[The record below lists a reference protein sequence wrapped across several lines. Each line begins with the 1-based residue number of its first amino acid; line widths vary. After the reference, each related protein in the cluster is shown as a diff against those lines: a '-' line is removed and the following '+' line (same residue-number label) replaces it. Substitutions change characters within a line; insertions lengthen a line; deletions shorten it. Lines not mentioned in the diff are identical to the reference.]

1 MNFIDEQK
9 YKKEIGI
16 YKIENLVNSK
26 VYIGQTKENFQRRYW
41 LHRWQLRNG
50 THDNSYLQRAWNK
63 YGEENFKFEVIEILP
78 KEEIDDREK
87 FWIKKYK
94 DLGICYSIQD
104 GGQPEKI
111 GELSPET
118 RKRIG
123 ELNRQRLLGS
133 KLSEETKKKM
143 SRSRKGK
150 HQNRKTNVLTLEQAK
165 EIKQRLVN
173 GEKSTQIA
181 KELNVPYKVINNIL
195 SNDAFKT
202 TVCVEGWEEF
212 QQSRKRLKRLSEQ
225 EIEEIY
231 ELYDKIGTYQGV
243 ARITGR
249 DKEVIKYH
257 ILKRNK
263 Q

>member
-1 MNFIDEQK
+1 M
-9 YKKEIGI
+9 
-16 YKIENLVNSK
+16 
-26 VYIGQTKENFQRRYW
+26 
-41 LHRWQLRNG
+41 
-50 THDNSYLQRAWNK
+50 
-63 YGEENFKFEVIEILP
+63 
-78 KEEIDDREK
+78 
-87 FWIKKYK
+87 
-94 DLGICYSIQD
+94 
-104 GGQPEKI
+104 
-111 GELSPET
+111 
-118 RKRIG
+118 
-123 ELNRQRLLGS
+123 NRQRLLGS